1 MMFGLEA
8 QVPVLLSLSR
18 IDAQIP
24 LPPTAQRVNLDT
36 DWGKIADYPK
46 ERPADRRSHANGLAY
61 IIFTSGSTGRPKG
74 TLLQH
79 SGLINYLYYLI
90 RYIRQYLQSIKRD
103 HISWKDS
110 VLLPMRLTFL
120 RNVS

>member
-1 MMFGLEA
+1 M
-8 QVPVLLSLSR
+8 LLSLSR

-24 LPPTAQRVNLDT
+24 LPPNARRVNLDT
-36 DWGKIADYPK
+36 DWGLVAGFPK
-46 ERPADRRSHANGLAY
+46 ERPAQRRSHPNGLAY

-90 RYIRQYLQSIKRD
+90 RFGHPPRQVHLLVLHTFKSQNKWRRKVPSSKPATA
-103 HISWKDS
+103 SEDS
-110 VLLPMRLTFL
+110 LEL
-120 RNVS
+120 

>member
-1 MMFGLEA
+1 M
-8 QVPVLLSLSR
+8 LLSASH
-18 IDAQIP
+18 IDAYIP

-36 DWGKIADYPK
+36 DWDKIAAYPA
-46 ERPADRRSHANGLAY
+46 ERPAERRSHPNGLAY

-90 RYIRQYLQSIKRD
+90 RCA
-103 HISWKDS
+103 W
-110 VLLPMRLTFL
+110 
-120 RNVS
+120 